1 MFPYALREGALV
13 IKFNSKSQ
21 VQNIGYFHPIFSS
34 TDFSVTS
41 GLNFGHVYQNL
52 ILNATEFDL
61 MKQIKSFELERKP
74 SKILTVHFACQRKC
88 LLSCHEYI
96 E

>member
-1 MFPYALREGALV
+1 MHKEGALV
-13 IKFNSKSQ
+13 IKFKYKSK
-21 VQNIGYFHPIFSS
+21 VENIGYFHHVFSS
-34 TDFSVTS
+34 TDLGVTS
-41 GLNFGHVYQNL
+41 GLNFGHVYQSL

-61 MKQIKSFELERKP
+61 MKQMKSLELKRKP
-74 SKILTVHFACQRKC
+74 SKTLTVHFACQRKC